1 MRKQG
6 MANHFRPSQ
15 EPARRPLQAWL
26 RQFHPARARLQRD
39 PLARLDSLEEVVIA
53 ADLGITIDVN
63 QATIDDWL
71 RLPGLSIHQ
80 ARTLATLSQNGVVF
94 CGLDDIAAALGI
106 SIRALEPLSP
116 ILAFCYYDPESLVAA
131 QSTSLNQATVGQLMA
146 LPGMSARVAEQIIN
160 ERRRSPFLNWSDA
173 HHRLRLSAAQTS
185 QWMHYL
191 NV

>member
-1 MRKQG
+1 
-6 MANHFRPSQ
+6 MANNFRPSK
-15 EPARRPLQAWL
+15 ESSRRPLQGWL

-39 PLARLDSLEEVVIA
+39 PLARLDSLEEVAIA
-53 ADLGITIDVN
+53 ADLGIAIDVN

-80 ARTLATLSQNGVVF
+80 ARTLATLSQNGVAF
-94 CGLDDIAAALGI
+94 LGLDDIAAALGV
-106 SIRALEPLSP
+106 SSRSLEPLSP
-116 ILAFCYYDPESLVAA
+116 VLAFCYYDPESLVAA
-131 QSTSLNQATVGQLMA
+131 QPTSLNQATVGQLMA

-160 ERRRSPFLNWSDA
+160 ERRRSPFVSWSDA
-173 HHRLRLSAAQTS
+173 HHRLRLSTEQTS